1 MQRFTTNIYWTCPE
15 CDNSNSQTVSVPE
28 LNFTAEKMSDMGVDD
43 WTEIVCDNAKCETAY
58 TGQVYVSSG
67 ETHFEIEEP
76 HQFEFSGDMPMYEPD
91 EEDYEPPD
99 DPHSVAKEALGHLGA
114 MVGTKSPINDPQ
126 FTNRLIFS
134 GAVSS
139 FEAYLGDTLIIAV
152 RGQSEVREQL
162 LKSNKL
168 LGDLKFSASELAND
182 PETVAKRVVAE
193 LRAVLYHNLKA
204 VSVLYKDAFGLDLM
218 PSKSQRDIL
227 FPAMVLRH
235 HCVHRNGQD
244 KEGNKLSD
252 FTDQYVGRVIEAIGE
267 VIDHLENKLTE
278 NLPF

>member
-15 CDNSNSQTVSVPE
+15 CDNSNSQTVAVPE

-43 WTEIVCDNAKCETAY
+43 WTEIVCDKCKTAY
-58 TGQVYVSSG
+58 SGQVYVNSG

-91 EEDYEPPD
+91 EENYEPPD
-99 DPHSVAKEALGHLGA
+99 DPHSVAKEALGHLRE
-114 MVGTKSPINDPQ
+114 MVGSKSPINDPQ

-139 FEAYLGDTLIIAV
+139 LEAYLGDTLINAV
-152 RGQSEVREQL
+152 IGQSEVRDTL
-162 LKSNKL
+162 LKANKQ
-168 LGDLKFSASELAND
+168 LGEIKFSAAELASDGNSI
-182 PETVAKRVVAE
+182 AKRIVSE

-204 VSVLYKDAFGLDLM
+204 VTVLYKDAFGLDLM
-218 PSKSQRDIL
+218 PSKAQRDIL

-244 KEGNKLSD
+244 KDGNKLTD
-252 FTDQYVGRVIEAIGE
+252 FDDAYVLKVIEAINE
-267 VIDHLENKLTE
+267 VIDHLEKELTKD
-278 NLPF
+278 LPF